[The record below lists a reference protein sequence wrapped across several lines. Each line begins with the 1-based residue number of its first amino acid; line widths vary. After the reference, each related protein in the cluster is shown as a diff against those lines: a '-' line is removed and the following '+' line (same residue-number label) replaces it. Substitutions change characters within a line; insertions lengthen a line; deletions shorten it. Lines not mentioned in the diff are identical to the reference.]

1 MIRAA
6 VIAVLLGASIAFI
19 AEKADA
25 QAKTRLRFPRGASS
39 TSIKGTVRGYAYR
52 DYVVRANADQAIT
65 ASVSSANTYTILTIF
80 RPDGENLEGA
90 AQVDEFSGTLPL
102 TGDYV
107 IRVGMM
113 RAGARKRGAVS
124 NFTLKVSID

>member
-1 MIRAA
+1 MIRSIFIAA
-6 VIAVLLGASIAFI
+6 VSIAVLIVLAGESS
-19 AEKADA
+19 A
-25 QAKTRLRFPRGASS
+25 QVKTRIKFPAGTSS
-39 TSIKGTVRGYAYR
+39 TAVKGTIRGYAYR
-52 DYVVRANADQAIT
+52 DYIVRANADQTIT

-80 RPDGENLEGA
+80 RPDGDNLDGA
-90 AQVDEFSGTLPL
+90 AQMDEFSGTLPV

-113 RAGARKRGAVS
+113 RAGARRPGAVS

>member
-1 MIRAA
+1 MSRPI
-6 VIAVLLGASIAFI
+6 VIAIFLAASFVFVA
-19 AEKADA
+19 AKADA
-25 QAKTRLRFPRGASS
+25 QVKTRLRFPSGASS
-39 TSIKGTVRGYAYR
+39 TSVKGSVRGYAYR
-52 DYVVRANADQAIT
+52 DYIVRANADQTIA
-65 ASVSSANTYTILTIF
+65 ASLTSANAYTILTIF
-80 RPDGENLEGA
+80 RPDGENLDGA
-90 AQVDEFSGTLPL
+90 TQMDEFSGTLPV

>member
-1 MIRAA
+1 MKRTFLIALFLGGFLAITAA
-6 VIAVLLGASIAFI
+6 YTT
-19 AEKADA
+19 A
-25 QAKTRLRFPRGASS
+25 QVKTRLRFPAGVSS
-39 TSIKGTVRGYAYR
+39 TSVKGTVRGYAYR
-52 DYVVRANADQAIT
+52 DYLVRANADQTIT
-65 ASVSSANTYTILTIF
+65 TSVSSSNTYTILTIF
-80 RPDGENLEGA
+80 RPAGENLDGA
-90 AQVDEFSGTLPL
+90 TQVDEFSGTLPV